1 MMALLNVTNL
11 QNRTNIM
18 AKTILVIDDKA
29 NVRLLLKDYL
39 TEQGFKVVTAVNGR
53 EGLIV
58 AKHESPDLV
67 LLDIMMPE
75 MDGYQFMTHYRRDNS
90 TPVIIIT
97 AKEEETDAVL
107 GLELGAD
114 DYVLKPFRMR
124 ELVARIRANL
134 RRTGTAETA
143 KEQFKAGDI
152 VLDKSS
158 YVVTVK
164 GEAVNLTPTEFNLLA
179 IFMAAPE
186 HVFSRESLL
195 IKLEEGG
202 YTGEERTINVHIR
215 NLRTKVE
222 PDPAHPLYIET
233 VFGVGYRFHKPD

>member
-1 MMALLNVTNL
+1 
-11 QNRTNIM
+11 M

-39 TEQGFKVVTAVNGR
+39 TEQGFNVVTAVNGR

-134 RRTGTAETA
+134 RRTGTTETA

-152 VLDKSS
+152 VLDKNS

-179 IFMAAPE
+179 LFMAAPE
-186 HVFSRESLL
+186 QVFSRESLL

>member
-1 MMALLNVTNL
+1 
-11 QNRTNIM
+11 M

-39 TEQGFKVVTAVNGR
+39 TEQGFHVVTAVNGR

-75 MDGYQFMTHYRRDNS
+75 MDGYQFMTHYRKENS

-134 RRTGTAETA
+134 RRTNTADTPKGTV
-143 KEQFKAGDI
+143 QGRRHCF
-152 VLDKSS
+152 
-158 YVVTVK
+158 
-164 GEAVNLTPTEFNLLA
+164 
-179 IFMAAPE
+179 
-186 HVFSRESLL
+186 R
-195 IKLEEGG
+195 
-202 YTGEERTINVHIR
+202 
-215 NLRTKVE
+215 
-222 PDPAHPLYIET
+222 
-233 VFGVGYRFHKPD
+233 

>member
-1 MMALLNVTNL
+1 
-11 QNRTNIM
+11 M

-75 MDGYQFMTHYRRDNS
+75 MDGYQFMTHYRKDNS

-134 RRTGTAETA
+134 RRSSTAETP

-152 VLDKSS
+152 LLDKTTHL
-158 YVVTVK
+158 VTVQ
-164 GEAVNLTPTEFNLLA
+164 GTAVNLTPTEFNLLA
-179 IFMAAPE
+179 ILMASPNQ
-186 HVFSRESLL
+186 VFSRESLL
-195 IKLEEGG
+195 IKLEEKG

-222 PDPAHPLYIET
+222 PDPANPLYIET
-233 VFGVGYRFHKPD
+233 VFGVGYRFHNPDG